1 MCPLQV
7 VATSTLL
14 FTCVLS
20 CDSWCHAKESCSS
33 TGGQGD
39 SEAFWCSH
47 SIVANQCDTIGKAR
61 KEAMVLFRIVNCLLG
76 IRCHDAQ
83 HLIAGLNDNG
93 KCDPIVLPPPP
104 RSAFNSTLQY
114 TADAFWNL
122 THLLQLYHSVWRLME
137 LYEGDIVG
145 SDLAKLDFLEIVFS
159 RFSNQVERYLQVHRC
174 SCKGINCHMHQDI
187 NKESI
192 RNVMQREFNPAGCSR
207 KVLLGKIIAAFE
219 KEARTTYI
227 SLLHHEIPAVYVP
240 WPVCATVK
248 ANPIPC

>member
-1 MCPLQV
+1 MPPQ
-7 VATSTLL
+7 L
-14 FTCVLS
+14 F
-20 CDSWCHAKESCSS
+20 CSS
-33 TGGQGD
+33 VSLVVTVGAMPSKAAPVQRD

-47 SIVANQCDTIGKAR
+47 SIVANQIDTIQKAR
-61 KEAMVLFRIVNCLLG
+61 VEASRVIRIVEYLLE
-76 IRCHDAQ
+76 RNPYDTQ
-83 HLIAGLNDNG
+83 YPIAGLKDNG

-104 RSAFNSTLQY
+104 RFAFNSTLQY

-137 LYEGDIVG
+137 LHEGDIVG

-192 RNVMQREFNPAGCSR
+192 RNVMQREFSSAGCSR
-207 KVLLGKIIAAFE
+207 KVLLGKIIADFR
-219 KEARTTYI
+219 KEAITTYI
-227 SLLHHEIPAVYVP
+227 SLHHHEVPAVYVP
-240 WPVCATVK
+240 WPLCATVK
-248 ANPIPC
+248 ANPLEC